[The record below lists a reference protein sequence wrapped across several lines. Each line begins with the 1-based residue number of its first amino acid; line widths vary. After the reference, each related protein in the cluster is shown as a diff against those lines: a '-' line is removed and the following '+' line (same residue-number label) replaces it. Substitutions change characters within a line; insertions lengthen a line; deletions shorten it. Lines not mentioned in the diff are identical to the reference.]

1 MSKRMKLPVR
11 NFYKAIQ
18 AEAKYNV
25 NEEGEPQL
33 TISIEALDRLY
44 EAGIQAEK
52 RHLGYAYTEGM
63 YEMRT
68 YINGKEKSLLVQPPY
83 YSQYIENN
91 YDND

>member
-1 MSKRMKLPVR
+1 MKLPVR
-11 NFYKAIQ
+11 NFYKAII
-18 AEAKYNV
+18 AEGKYSV
-25 NEEGEPQL
+25 TAEQEPQL
-33 TISIEALDRLY
+33 TITIEALERLY
-44 EAGIQAEK
+44 EAGMQAEK

-63 YEMRT
+63 YEMRN

>member
-1 MSKRMKLPVR
+1 MSKRMKLPLR
-11 NFYKAIQ
+11 NFYKAII
-18 AEAKYNV
+18 AESKYSV
-25 NEEGEPQL
+25 SQEEEPQV
-33 TISIEALDRLY
+33 TISIEALERLY
-44 EAGIQAEK
+44 EAGIEAEK

-83 YSQYIENN
+83 YCQYIENN